1 LPELSSITPQYI
13 KERIVPRKLY
23 SKKGDNGIVL
33 VVGGSSLYHGAPIL
47 ASVAALRCGADLV
60 YTGIPKSISIPVR
73 SYSPNIIALPMPAD
87 RLTVGSTNRLL
98 GMLPKTPHSAAIG
111 MGMTIAKPEALTLLT
126 KRLLDKGTRL
136 LLDASALIPNILET
150 IAGSNSIITPHAGE
164 YKRIFGESPGQTE
177 EEMVSSITAM
187 AQKYRITIILK
198 GWLNII
204 ANPDKNV
211 AKVARATPAMTVGGT
226 GDVLDG
232 IAANLFAKMNSFD
245 ASALAVY
252 FNGIAAN
259 LAVEK
264 LGNHIMAT
272 DIIQF
277 LPEAMKSF
285 DSVAAT

>member
-1 LPELSSITPQYI
+1 
-13 KERIVPRKLY
+13 
-23 SKKGDNGIVL
+23 
-33 VVGGSSLYHGAPIL
+33 
-47 ASVAALRCGADLV
+47 
-60 YTGIPKSISIPVR
+60 
-73 SYSPNIIALPMPAD
+73 M
-87 RLTVGSTNRLL
+87 
-98 GMLPKTPHSAAIG
+98 
-111 MGMTIAKPEALTLLT
+111 
-126 KRLLDKGTRL
+126 
-136 LLDASALIPNILET
+136 LDASALIPNILET

-177 EEMVSSITAM
+177 EEMVSSIRAM

-204 ANPDKNV
+204 ADPDKNA

-232 IAANLFAKMNSFD
+232 IAANSFAKMNSFD

>member
-1 LPELSSITPQYI
+1 MPELSSITPQYI

-60 YTGIPKSISIPVR
+60 YTGVPKSISIPVR
-73 SYSPNIIALPMPAD
+73 SYSPNIIALTMPAD
-87 RLTVGSTNRLL
+87 SLTVGSTNRLL

-111 MGMTIAKPEALTLLT
+111 MGMTIAKPEALTLLI
-126 KRLLDKGTRL
+126 KRLLDKGTKL

-204 ANPDKNV
+204 ADPDKNV

-245 ASALAVY
+245 ASALAVF

-264 LGNHIMAT
+264 LGNHIIAT